1 MLASRTYNLQPEKSL
16 LILCARA
23 RILIHTDTHTHK
35 GGGGEGRE
43 GERKGEEKGE
53 GWREGRFSKNKNEFS
68 KSLLLKALSF
78 NHMCLRIGSSKG

>member
-1 MLASRTYNLQPEKSL
+1 MIVNTRLHPFIPFHMLYMLT
-16 LILCARA
+16 CMH
-23 RILIHTDTHTHK
+23 IHTDTHTHK